1 MQGWKITHCRQ
12 HVVHERS
19 RYRLSLR
26 IVLNFLQQRA
36 ANTLYSTT
44 NHLAFDQH
52 RVDHHTAI
60 VGDDIFL
67 DLHTPNL
74 DIDIDDCRMHRIRP
88 RDRWRLVIVSF
99 LKPCIDAR
107 RPAVVPARAR
117 RLRDFS
123 ERYLGARH
131 TYNTDAALTQ
141 FEVGDCAFQNIG
153 CDCEDL
159 RSQSLARAVNGRR
172 ERDCC
177 AARDSTEADG
187 DTRCITKRNYDVV
200 GGNAPGI
207 GYNLSKDRLHALT
220 LRTGARCHEDL
231 AGGVN
236 SNCGTLER
244 SDPGAFDIAADSKAE
259 VAAFF
264 PCRSLALTK
273 CRETTYRA
281 QCFLERG
288 RIVTA
293 VINDRLSVAIR
304 HAHVIWH
311 FVSADHIA

>member
-1 MQGWKITHCRQ
+1 MQGWEITHCRQ

-19 RYRLSLR
+19 RHRLSLR

-44 NHLAFDQH
+44 NNLAFDQH

-67 DLHTPNL
+67 DLYTPNF

-131 TYNTDAALTQ
+131 TYYTDAALTQ
-141 FEVGDCAFQNIG
+141 FEVGDCTFQNIG
-153 CDCEDL
+153 GDCEDL
-159 RSQSLARAVNGRR
+159 RSQPLARAVNGRR
-172 ERDCC
+172 ERDCS

-187 DTRCITKRNYDVV
+187 DTRCITKRNYNVV
-200 GGNAPGI
+200 GGHAPGI
-207 GYNLSKDRLHALT
+207 SHDLRKDRLHALT
-220 LRTGARCHEDL
+220 MRTGARCHEEL
-231 AGGVN
+231 ARGIN
-236 SNCGTLER
+236 SNSGTLKR
-244 SDPGAFDIAADSKAE
+244 PDTSAFDIAADSKPE

-264 PCRSLALTK
+264 PCGSLALTK
-273 CRETTYRA
+273 RR
-281 QCFLERG
+281 Q
-288 RIVTA
+288 TA
-293 VINDRLSVAIR
+293 
-304 HAHVIWH
+304 
-311 FVSADHIA
+311 